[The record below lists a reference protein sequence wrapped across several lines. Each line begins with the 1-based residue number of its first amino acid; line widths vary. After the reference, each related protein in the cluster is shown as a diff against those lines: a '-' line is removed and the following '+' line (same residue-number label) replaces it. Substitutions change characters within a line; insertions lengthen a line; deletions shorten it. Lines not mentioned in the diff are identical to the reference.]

1 MDYYLT
7 DNPLTPNP
15 TDLRA
20 VLLTKGTK
28 TQQDIIKGIVKAN
41 VGLSESELLA
51 VFEAEKKVIGE
62 FLEDG
67 YSINTDLFTMSPSMR
82 GVFYDVRETYTEGR
96 HKLRLNMLPGGTLRE
111 ALKRIVLRKV
121 APSNTA
127 PLLSALEDV
136 SSNTTNEQLTPGK
149 AVRIFGDKLGFDVQD
164 PTQGVFFINERGQAV
179 RADEYIDASPKKIY
193 ASVPGSLKVGNY
205 TLQVITKTKGG
216 SARTGQLDYPLAVL

>member
-20 VLLTKGTK
+20 VLLTQGTK
-28 TQQDIIKGIVKAN
+28 TQQDIIRGIVKAN

-51 VFEAEKKVIGE
+51 VFEAEKKVVGE

-67 YSINTDLFTMSPSMR
+67 YSINTDLFSMSPSMR
-82 GVFYDVRETYTEGR
+82 GVFYDVRETYTEGK
-96 HKLRLNMLPGGTLRE
+96 HKLNLNMLPGGTLRE

-136 SSNTTNEQLTPGK
+136 SSDTTNEQLTPGK
-149 AVRIFGDKLGFDVQD
+149 AVRIFGDKLSFDPQD
-164 PTQGVFFINERGQAV
+164 PTQGVFFTNEQGKSV
-179 RADEYIDASPKKIY
+179 RADEYIEASPKKIY
-193 ASVPGSLKVGNY
+193 ASVPDRLKAGNY
-205 TLQVITKTKGG
+205 SLQVITKTKSGTM
-216 SARTGQLDYPLAVL
+216 RTGQLDFPLAVL